1 MDGGEKRMTKSKTD
15 SRTKSKKSIWDSK
28 LLHTRIKSKD
38 VTIWEMAFGY
48 FLGPLGVLIMTT
60 LVSTYYLTYYRTYD
74 DIIAQGTFLTLLPL
88 ISVIPMV
95 LANIIV
101 GVLIGRTNTREGKA
115 RPYILAAAPL
125 LLVSGILI
133 FCIPYLSL
141 GFRMVWMALTYNL
154 FAAVANPLYATP
166 HYLMVSLST
175 RDLNQRGA
183 LSVVVNIPAVAAN
196 GLFSSIVMPL
206 ILSWIKSASDNQGV
220 QNRWQF
226 IMVVF
231 SVIAFFA
238 CILEYYFT
246 RERITEE
253 GSPEEGKE
261 EKVSSLKQLKAAVS
275 DKYWWIIMIFYALYQ
290 AGVMFKGGFIF
301 NIYCNEFFAETE
313 VFGMQLNGEMVQSIL
328 ALISG
333 IPLAAGM
340 LFIWPLANKFG
351 KRNMVSVGLIF
362 SIIGSIICVSAP
374 GNFLVVLIGQ
384 TFKGIG
390 SIPGAYIMMALFA
403 DVLEHLEARFGFR
416 CDGVSMSVYNA
427 ILTVVNG
434 LATAFFLF
442 FYDNSA
448 FSSAGVAEFFFVG
461 YEIIAHAVLI
471 ILLLFMNVEKNI
483 KEEQKIIAERKNAA
497 KSVGE

>member
-1 MDGGEKRMTKSKTD
+1 
-15 SRTKSKKSIWDSK
+15 
-28 LLHTRIKSKD
+28 
-38 VTIWEMAFGY
+38 
-48 FLGPLGVLIMTT
+48 MTT
-60 LVSTYYLTYYRTYD
+60 VVSTYYLSYYRTYD
-74 DIIAQGTFLTLLPL
+74 DIVGQGSFLTLLPL

-101 GVLIGRTNTREGKA
+101 GLLIGKTHTREGNA
-115 RPYILAAAPL
+115 RPYILTAAPL

-154 FAAVANPLYATP
+154 FAAVANPLYGTS
-166 HYLMVSLST
+166 HCLMVSLST
-175 RDLNQRGA
+175 RNLKQRGT
-183 LSVVVNIPAVAAN
+183 LSVVANIPAVAAN
-196 GLFSSIVMPL
+196 GFISSIAMPL
-206 ILSWIKSASDNQGV
+206 VLSWIKAAGDNQGV

-226 IMVVF
+226 IMIIF

-253 GSPEEGKE
+253 GGSEEEQK
-261 EKVSSLKQLKAAVS
+261 EKVSSVKQIKAAIS
-275 DKYWWIIMIFYALYQ
+275 DKYWWIIMIFYAFYQ

-301 NIYCNEFFAETE
+301 NIYCNEFFAEIE
-313 VFGMQLNGEMVQSIL
+313 ILGMQLNGEMVQSVL

-351 KRNMVSVGLIF
+351 KRNMIIIGFLFSVV
-362 SIIGSIICVSAP
+362 GSIICVSAP
-374 GNFLVVLIGQ
+374 DVFYVVLIGQ
-384 TFKGIG
+384 TLKGIG

-427 ILTVVNG
+427 IMTIVNG

-442 FYDNSA
+442 CYDNSG
-448 FSSAGVAEFFFVG
+448 FSSSAVVEFFFVG
-461 YEIIAHAVLI
+461 YEIFAHSALI
-471 ILLLFMNVEKNI
+471 ILLLFLNVEKNI
-483 KEEQKIIAERKNAA
+483 EEEQKMIAARKLQE
-497 KSVGE
+497 K